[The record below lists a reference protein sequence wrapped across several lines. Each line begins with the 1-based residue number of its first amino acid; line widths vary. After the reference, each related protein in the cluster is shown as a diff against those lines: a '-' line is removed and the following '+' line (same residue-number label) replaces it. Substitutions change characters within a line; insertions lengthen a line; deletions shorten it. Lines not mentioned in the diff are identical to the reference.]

1 MLLTNNGL
9 NLVRKVM
16 MFDADYDYL
25 LKVCFSNILKMDF
38 IHAWHANNE
47 RELYNLF
54 INDFLNYYERI
65 YIRLPL
71 L

>member
-1 MLLTNNGL
+1 
-9 NLVRKVM
+9 M
-16 MFDADYDYL
+16 MFGADYDYL

-54 INDFLNYYERI
+54 ICHFINYCVRI
-65 YIRLPL
+65 LQTSETVIKI
-71 L
+71 